1 MFKAMSDTMNVM
13 RFEAHGRRLRVDFS
27 KPVSVAIP
35 LDFAGP
41 QPSCFGAERAQARP
55 LAAGDFVGDTRAGGS
70 CNCEILTLAPHCNGT
85 HTECVGHVTLDRVA
99 VSERLPGGVEL
110 ALLVTI
116 APAAAADSTEDSD
129 PAPVPGDCLVT
140 AAALRKTFDA
150 YQGPVPT
157 ALIVRTA
164 GSEGPYHAYSGA
176 APAPY
181 LTRQAAA
188 FLVERGIATLV
199 LDLPSADRADDD
211 GKLTAHRI
219 FFGLP
224 PGSQRAS
231 ESQRPRASITEL
243 AWIAP
248 AIADGLYVLDLQL
261 PAFLSD
267 AAPSRPLLYAVQPE

>member
-1 MFKAMSDTMNVM
+1 MISATSDTMNVM
-13 RFEAHGRRLRVDFS
+13 RFEAQGRRLRVDFS
-27 KPVSVAIP
+27 KPACIAIP

-41 QPSCFGAERAQARP
+41 QASCFGAPRASARP
-55 LAAGDFVGDTRAGGS
+55 LEAGDFVGDTRSGGS

-99 VSERLPGGVEL
+99 VSERLPGGLEL

-116 APAAAADSTEDSD
+116 APAAAADSAEDSV
-129 PAPVPGDCLVT
+129 PAPVPDDRLVT
-140 AAALRKTFDA
+140 AAALRKAFDQ
-150 YQGPVPT
+150 YDGPVPS

-164 GSEGPYHAYSGA
+164 GSKDPHHAYSGP

-181 LTRQAAA
+181 LTRQAAD
-188 FLVERGIATLV
+188 FLVERAIATLV
-199 LDLPSADRADDD
+199 LDLPSADRADDG

-224 PGSQRAS
+224 PGSRRAS
-231 ESQRPRASITEL
+231 EAQRPHASITEL

-248 AIADGLYVLDLQL
+248 AITDGLYVLDLQL

-267 AAPSRPLLYAVQPE
+267 AAPSRPLLYAVQRE